1 MRLKDIQDIF
11 HKELDAIYDR
21 EEVDAFFYL
30 LIESYFNVPRFH
42 LALHPEFSITK
53 EEQMPIFNALHE
65 LKQEKPIQY
74 IIGSTEFYGL
84 NFKVNSN
91 VLIPRPETEELV
103 DLILKH
109 YKAIEHLKILDVGTG
124 SGCIAVVLGKQL
136 NNAEVFAVDISG
148 EAIKTAKENA
158 LANGVDVSFANTDI
172 LDVNKRNLWFADVT
186 FDIIVSNP
194 PYVRELEK
202 KEMKANVL
210 NNEPETAL
218 FVDDSNPLVFYD
230 AICEFAINKLNT
242 NGQLYFEINQ
252 YLGPEMKALLDN
264 YHFNDVRLKKD
275 LAGNDRFVY
284 GRFPN

>member
-11 HKELDAIYDR
+11 HKELDAIYGR

-42 LALHPEFSITK
+42 LALHPELSITK
-53 EEQMPIFNALHE
+53 EEQTPIFNALHE

-74 IIGSTEFYGL
+74 IIGATEFYGL
-84 NFKVNSN
+84 NFKVNPN

-103 DLILKH
+103 DLILKN
-109 YKAIEHLKILDVGTG
+109 YKATEHLKILDVGTG
-124 SGCIAVVLGKQL
+124 SGCIAVALGKQI

-148 EAIKTAKENA
+148 EAIKIAKENA
-158 LANGVDVSFANTDI
+158 LANGVNVSFVNTDI
-172 LDVNKRNLWFADVT
+172 LDVNKRNSWFAGIT

-252 YLGPEMKALLDN
+252 YLGPEMKALVDN

>member
-172 LDVNKRNLWFADVT
+172 LDVNKRNLWFVDVT

-194 PYVRELEK
+194 PYIRELEK

-230 AICEFAINKLNT
+230 AICEFAINKLNA

-252 YLGPEMKALLDN
+252 YLGPEMKTLLDN
-264 YHFNDVRLKKD
+264 YHFNDVVLEKD